1 MYFLDLPAA
10 EVRDLLNREG
20 RERDAEFI
28 VKTLCNEDGSP
39 ALELEGEH
47 GAMSLK
53 LATMAALVAAGLEAL
68 GLAKSSKAEA
78 KNA

>member
-1 MYFLDLPAA
+1 M
-10 EVRDLLNREG
+10 RDLLNREG

-39 ALELEGEH
+39 ALEMEGDH

-53 LATMAALVAAGLEAL
+53 LGTVAVLVAAGLEAL
-68 GLAKSSKAEA
+68 GLTKTGSADAKKG
-78 KNA
+78 